1 MSEIPFSDWLT
12 QQIKE
17 AQSIERL
24 EFLGRWIAESIAG
37 GLVIEGIKDI
47 RQAWARKKK
56 ELDERSH

>member
-1 MSEIPFSDWLT
+1 MSDFSEWLK

-56 ELDERSH
+56 ELDERSN